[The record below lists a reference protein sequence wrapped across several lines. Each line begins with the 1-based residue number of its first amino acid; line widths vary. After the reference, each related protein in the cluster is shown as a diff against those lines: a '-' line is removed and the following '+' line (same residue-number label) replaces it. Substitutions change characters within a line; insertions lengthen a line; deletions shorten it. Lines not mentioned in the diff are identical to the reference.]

1 MKTLYQHIETDIRS
15 LVERGFVE
23 NARSLNEAIG
33 NGKVF
38 AELGTPMYFNGNPE
52 ATTVFAMLNPG
63 AGGDE
68 FNLQFKEGEDIR
80 TIVDKYIETH
90 IQYGDLDRDR
100 HDNFDLKQASFLSGF
115 PESGIDIP
123 DYITNPDTTIKLQA
137 KQNVLMQK
145 LQLELVPYTSK
156 TFLNI
161 FDNLEMALQ
170 NLDPFLPHINR
181 LLDTIIEKKRT
192 YVLFGSQQYAQIFY
206 AMKLKGYADIEVGTP
221 AVFTIDGLKNKV
233 YFNTV
238 VIHHNGERI
247 EAGIPYSFPR
257 KDLPNAHIQMKKYGE
272 ACYQEMKKR
281 FH

>member
-15 LVERGFVE
+15 LVEKGFVE
-23 NARSLNEAIG
+23 NARSLNEALG
-33 NGKVF
+33 NGKIF

-63 AGGDE
+63 SGGDK
-68 FNLQFKEGEDIR
+68 FNLNFEKGEDIR
-80 TIVDKYIETH
+80 SIVDKH
-90 IQYGDLDRDR
+90 IDAHIRYGENDKER
-100 HDNFDLKQASFLSGF
+100 HDHFDLKQASFLSGF
-115 PESGIDIP
+115 PNSGIDIP
-123 DYITNPDTTIKLQA
+123 DFSNNADKDIKLKA
-137 KQNVLMQK
+137 KENVLMQK

-156 TFLNI
+156 SFLKI

-170 NLDPFLPHINR
+170 NIDPFLPHMNR

-192 YVLFGSQQYAQIFY
+192 YVLFGSQQYAHIFY

-233 YFNTV
+233 NFNTV
-238 VIHHNGERI
+238 VIQHKGERI

-257 KDLPNAHIQMKKYGE
+257 KDLPNAHMQMKKYGE